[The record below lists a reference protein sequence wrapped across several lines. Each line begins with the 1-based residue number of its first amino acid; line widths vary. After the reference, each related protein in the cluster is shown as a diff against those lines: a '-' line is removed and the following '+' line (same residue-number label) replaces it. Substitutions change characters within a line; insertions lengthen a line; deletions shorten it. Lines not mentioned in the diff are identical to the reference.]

1 MSRHAPEPPSKP
13 VIALMGE
20 FSAGKSTLANLLICQ
35 GRSPVKVT
43 ATQRP
48 PVWYSYGTGAPHVVD
63 LRGDIKTITEDQLD
77 RVPVETTK
85 YIKIFLDADI
95 LEMFDIIDMPGNSD
109 PNMSSD
115 VWRRAVSYA
124 DAVIWCSHATQAW
137 RQSEA
142 AVWDEM
148 PAELYDTSLLLLTR
162 FDKLV
167 NDSDRRRV
175 VARVRKETD
184 DLFRELFPISLIDAL
199 EAGDDHQKWIDSGA
213 NDFIQCL
220 LDLAVELQTQKTRAP
235 ASRPQLT
242 EAAPSLRAVPDPA
255 TDDLPLRRTAPAAAP
270 EPAPQPAAPDDAL
283 GGIAPRRIERKAKTP
298 RPRPPR
304 SEAGAPPS

>member
-1 MSRHAPEPPSKP
+1 MSTQDAPNTPRKP

-48 PVWYSYGTGAPHVVD
+48 PVWYVHGQGAPEVVD
-63 LRGDIKTITEDQLD
+63 LRGEVTTISEDQLD

-85 YIKIFLDADI
+85 YIKISLDADI
-95 LEMFDIIDMPGNSD
+95 LEMFEIIDMPGNSD

-124 DAVIWCSHATQAW
+124 DGVIWCSHATQAW

-148 PAELYDTSLLLLTR
+148 PPSLYDTSILLLTR
-162 FDKLV
+162 YDKLV
-167 NDSDRRRV
+167 TDSDRRRV
-175 VARVRKETD
+175 EARVRKETTG
-184 DLFRELFPISLIDAL
+184 LFRELFPISLINAL

-213 NDFIQCL
+213 NAFIECL
-220 LDLAVELQTQKTRAP
+220 LDMTSDIQMGRRPAP
-235 ASRPQLT
+235 AQQAEPVQGT
-242 EAAPSLRAVPDPA
+242 PALRAVPEPD
-255 TDDLPLRRTAPAAAP
+255 TAQAEPSGVSAP
-270 EPAPQPAAPDDAL
+270 
-283 GGIAPRRIERKAKTP
+283 GIAPRRIERKADRA

-304 SEAGAPPS
+304 PEAGSQAY